1 MAYLLDTHTFLW
13 LVAGDEQLP
22 VNLKAK
28 ITDIKVQCFLSV
40 ASLWEITIKHQLG
53 KLKLDI
59 SLEELFQYANRNKI
73 EILQISNEHLLSLSN
88 LPRHHSDPFDRLIIS
103 QAIVEKLI
111 ILSRDNEFKNYKIKQ
126 LWK

>member
-22 VNLKAK
+22 VNVKAK

-59 SLEELFQYANRNKI
+59 SLEELFQYANRYKI

>member
-22 VNLKAK
+22 VNVKAK

-59 SLEELFQYANRNKI
+59 SLEELFQYANR
-73 EILQISNEHLLSLSN
+73 
-88 LPRHHSDPFDRLIIS
+88 
-103 QAIVEKLI
+103 
-111 ILSRDNEFKNYKIKQ
+111 YKI
-126 LWK
+126 

>member
-22 VNLKAK
+22 VNVKAK
-28 ITDIKVQCFLSV
+28 ITDIKVKCFLSV

-111 ILSRDNEFKNYKIKQ
+111 ILSRDYEFKNYKIKQ

>member
-22 VNLKAK
+22 VNVKAK